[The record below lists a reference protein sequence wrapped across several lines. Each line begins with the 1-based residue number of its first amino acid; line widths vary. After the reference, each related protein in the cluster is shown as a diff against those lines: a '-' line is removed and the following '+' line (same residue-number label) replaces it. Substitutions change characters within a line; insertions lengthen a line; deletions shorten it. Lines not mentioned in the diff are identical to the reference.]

1 MSGCRGP
8 RWLEAD
14 IDMES
19 STIANHVVA
28 LVKGVTT
35 SQTID
40 MAVVLQ
46 VSPASLLPLLAPL
59 PTSLLNTPAS
69 FLPLRAPLPPHFSTP
84 HLCQPTLTVCW
95 RWLCGL
101 FLMQHRTEPA
111 CLLAPAPNQLQ
122 LASAWHPGSIRDP
135 PCRLS

>member
-1 MSGCRGP
+1 MSVCAWLGCRGP

-19 STIANHVVA
+19 STVANHVVA

-46 VSPASLLPLLAPL
+46 V
-59 PTSLLNTPAS
+59 
-69 FLPLRAPLPPHFSTP
+69 
-84 HLCQPTLTVCW
+84 
-95 RWLCGL
+95 G
-101 FLMQHRTEPA
+101 
-111 CLLAPAPNQLQ
+111 PAP
-122 LASAWHPGSIRDP
+122 
-135 PCRLS
+135 